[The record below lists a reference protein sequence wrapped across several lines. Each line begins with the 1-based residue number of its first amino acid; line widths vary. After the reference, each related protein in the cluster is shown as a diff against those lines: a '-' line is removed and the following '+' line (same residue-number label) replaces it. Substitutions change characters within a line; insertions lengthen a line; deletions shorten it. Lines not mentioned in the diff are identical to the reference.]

1 MGGVSSLGALLNRL
15 HLEHYAAP
23 FEDEAIED
31 VALLKSMG
39 RQGLYDNLCGE
50 MGLDAAGVATLSS
63 ALFDEADASEDE
75 LTLEPNDDDDDEHE
89 LLLEENEP
97 QPPRRGKRGSKKSAE
112 IALHSGTKRSKLKLH
127 KKAKLSPGRSEEESS
142 QALQSILAMGFNKAM
157 ALDALKET
165 NYVLQD
171 AVNWLMANCVG
182 A

>member
-1 MGGVSSLGALLNRL
+1 M
-15 HLEHYAAP
+15 P
-23 FEDEAIED
+23 
-31 VALLKSMG
+31 
-39 RQGLYDNLCGE
+39 QGTQ
-50 MGLDAAGVATLSS
+50 GVAQGN
-63 ALFDEADASEDE
+63 
-75 LTLEPNDDDDDEHE
+75 PRDDERASGE
-89 LLLEENEP
+89 TTGS
-97 QPPRRGKRGSKKSAE
+97 QGRRRGKRGSKKSAE

-182 A
+182 V